1 MLWSKSKKI
10 HSMGTTQHSFYIA
23 GEIKVR
29 EDSTDDD
36 VNDFEYH
43 FPDVDL

>member
-1 MLWSKSKKI
+1 
-10 HSMGTTQHSFYIA
+10 MGTTQHSFYIP

-36 VNDFEYH
+36 VNDFECR
-43 FPDVDL
+43 